1 MFKRNYF
8 MSARC
13 VESSGYCYIST
24 IGSYSSF
31 FSDSDF
37 VFDDMSA
44 HFKEKLLK
52 IRPLGNFEVVAF
64 SKV

>member
-1 MFKRNYF
+1 MIKRNYF

-24 IGSYSSF
+24 IGSYSSIL
-31 FSDSDF
+31 SNSTF
-37 VFDDMSA
+37 VFDDMSEK
-44 HFKEKLLK
+44 FKKQLLK

-64 SKV
+64 NQV